1 MIKISVIFPF
11 FNGEYYIEEAL
22 DSVINQSIFEDIE
35 LIMVDDGST
44 DDSIYLSNK
53 YALDYDNVVLIHQ
66 ENEGVSSAR
75 NHGMKYAKGEYIH
88 FMDADDFLAF
98 DAYEKLYNL
107 AKEGDYDI
115 VSGPFLRFNSEKTWM
130 ERLSKDIY
138 ENIDE
143 TVESLQLKDYPNL
156 TWDMLIWNKLYK
168 REFLERNNVQF
179 VNGLRFQDNI
189 FSIEVLSKAS
199 KIALIPDYVYFWR
212 VREKGKSA
220 TQTFNLKRMTDL
232 IEVFGLVDEYIK
244 GNISDKNIL
253 AKKYL
258 KWLYLDIPGYIR
270 IIPFYP
276 QENQEFLLESIY
288 GIYNS
293 IPKEFANDLNSHFTV
308 LYEMLEKKDW
318 ESLLLYGANDY
329 KMNPDLPSGL
339 KEEYANKIDFKKD
352 ALSEDLDIYTTKV
365 SKDARNINFKIDF
378 KMPYISNDD
387 EHEIN
392 VKVVNSDSEYNLD
405 SKHINNDEFS
415 LAVDSLDYGES
426 ILMMTYK
433 AEGIEKEC
441 YLKTIERQSHSYDGF
456 DVDIARGKSSYLRII
471 KRLKDKSNYIINEVK
486 FEDNEYLALKGK
498 SNKDIGNILIKDY
511 LDFIEFKYPINYEII
526 SEGEYEFS
534 IKIPYNDL
542 LKVPVKKWDFYL
554 DTEFNRLE
562 LEENCEFINEKYRIF
577 LKNHGNRMVLELFR
591 YNPIESIEKL
601 KNEKN
606 RINREKQELI
616 KENEQLNLSKNKIA
630 REKQKLVEE
639 RKELFE
645 KNEKLK
651 NRINEYKSRKD
662 VRAVDAIKKTIGR

>member
-1 MIKISVIFPF
+1 
-11 FNGEYYIEEAL
+11 
-22 DSVINQSIFEDIE
+22 
-35 LIMVDDGST
+35 
-44 DDSIYLSNK
+44 
-53 YALDYDNVVLIHQ
+53 
-66 ENEGVSSAR
+66 
-75 NHGMKYAKGEYIH
+75 
-88 FMDADDFLAF
+88 
-98 DAYEKLYNL
+98 
-107 AKEGDYDI
+107 
-115 VSGPFLRFNSEKTWM
+115 
-130 ERLSKDIY
+130 
-138 ENIDE
+138 
-143 TVESLQLKDYPNL
+143 
-156 TWDMLIWNKLYK
+156 
-168 REFLERNNVQF
+168 
-179 VNGLRFQDNI
+179 
-189 FSIEVLSKAS
+189 
-199 KIALIPDYVYFWR
+199 
-212 VREKGKSA
+212 
-220 TQTFNLKRMTDL
+220 
-232 IEVFGLVDEYIK
+232 
-244 GNISDKNIL
+244 
-253 AKKYL
+253 
-258 KWLYLDIPGYIR
+258 
-270 IIPFYP
+270 
-276 QENQEFLLESIY
+276 
-288 GIYNS
+288 
-293 IPKEFANDLNSHFTV
+293 
-308 LYEMLEKKDW
+308 
-318 ESLLLYGANDY
+318 
-329 KMNPDLPSGL
+329 
-339 KEEYANKIDFKKD
+339 
-352 ALSEDLDIYTTKV
+352 
-365 SKDARNINFKIDF
+365 
-378 KMPYISNDD
+378 
-387 EHEIN
+387 
-392 VKVVNSDSEYNLD
+392 
-405 SKHINNDEFS
+405 
-415 LAVDSLDYGES
+415 
-426 ILMMTYK
+426 MMTYK

-441 YLKTIERQSHSYDGF
+441 YLKTIERESHSYDGF